1 MKGVEVIHHTLC
13 RRTMNWIMFSTYHI
27 LYVIGMGQ
35 LVQAPLQQHP
45 QGLEGYFQPE
55 WYVFDQPPP

>member
-1 MKGVEVIHHTLC
+1 
-13 RRTMNWIMFSTYHI
+13 MNWIMFSTYHI